1 MSTSIITRKFDTAI
15 TEELQ
20 GSCPNSVLARVYAA
34 RGITKASELDLP
46 LKGLADYAAM
56 ADINKASER
65 LAAAIVSRETICVV
79 GDYDVDGCTST
90 TLVTEFVR
98 TLGGNVFYLLPDRV
112 RMGYGLSPQLA
123 NMAADG
129 DATLLITVD
138 NGISAFAGVS
148 AAKALGMDVIVTDHH
163 LPADSEPDAY
173 ALVNPNR
180 KSCNFPYKS
189 TCGVGVAFY
198 LAAATRRRLINQ
210 GYAPASTLRMSRF
223 LDLVALGTVADM
235 VPLEY
240 NNRILVQAGIDY
252 IRSGYARPGMRAL
265 LHVAGINPAKLT
277 AKDFGFGCGP
287 RINAAGRLDDM
298 SAGVQMLLAE
308 SEAEALPL
316 AESLDRLNRERRDIE
331 KTMLES
337 SMGAVDRMVARVG
350 VANNGQG
357 SAMDCGMIC
366 LLDEDGHEG
375 VVGLV
380 AGRLREKYHHPAIVF
395 APGDGGVLK
404 GSARSVDGLHIR
416 DLLAEVDMVAP
427 GVIRA
432 FGGHAMAAGLSVE
445 RENFAVFQT
454 ALNEVARRRV
464 KTEHLADTITT
475 DGEIP
480 GREIS
485 MDLAREIERA
495 GPWGNGFPEPLF
507 HGRFEVA
514 AASRIGSDKNTLQLK
529 LRVDGRTVTA
539 IRFRHGEERDPAPG
553 TTETLVYQL
562 AVNRY
567 NGSESVQLQIA
578 GFGGNEEGVC
588 HS

>member
-1 MSTSIITRKFDTAI
+1 MTTSIITRKFDTAI
-15 TEELQ
+15 TEELR
-20 GSCPNSVLARVYAA
+20 GSCSNAVLARVYAS

-46 LKGLADYAAM
+46 LKSLADYSTM
-56 ADINKASER
+56 ADINQAAER
-65 LAAAIVSRETICVV
+65 FAAAIVNRETICVV
-79 GDYDVDGCTST
+79 GDYDVDGCVST

-129 DATLLITVD
+129 GATLLITVD

-173 ALVNPNR
+173 AMVNPNR

-198 LAAATRRRLINQ
+198 LAAATRRRLVDQ

-235 VPLEY
+235 VPLDY

-252 IRSGYARPGMRAL
+252 IRSGYARPGLRAL

-277 AKDFGFGCGP
+277 AKDFSFGCGP

-308 SEAEALPL
+308 SEAESLPL
-316 AESLDRLNRERRDIE
+316 AESLDRLNRERRGIE

-337 SMGAVDRMVARVG
+337 SASAVDRMMGRVDRITDSG
-350 VANNGQG
+350 L
-357 SAMDCGMIC
+357 IC

-416 DLLAEVDMVAP
+416 DLLAEVDTVAP
-427 GVIRA
+427 NVIRA

-445 RENFAVFQT
+445 RENFAVFQS

-464 KTEHLADTITT
+464 KAEHLADTITT

-480 GREIS
+480 DREIS

-507 HGRFEVA
+507 HGNFEVA
-514 AASRIGSDKNTLQLK
+514 ESSRIGSDKNTLRLK

-539 IRFRHGEERDPAPG
+539 IRFRHGEGRDPVPG

-588 HS
+588 QA

>member
-1 MSTSIITRKFDTAI
+1 LSTSIVTRKFNTAI
-15 TEELQ
+15 AEDLQ
-20 GSCPNSVLARVYAA
+20 ASCPNAVLARVYAA
-34 RGITKASELDLP
+34 RGVTKASELDLP
-46 LKGLADYAAM
+46 LKNLTAYATM
-56 ADINKASER
+56 ADIDKASER
-65 LAAAIVSRETICVV
+65 LAAAIVSREMICVV

-198 LAAATRRRLINQ
+198 LAAATRRRLIDQ

-240 NNRILVQAGIDY
+240 NNRILVQAGIEY
-252 IRSGYARPGMRAL
+252 IRSGYARPGIRAL

-298 SAGVQMLLAE
+298 SAGVQMLLAG

-316 AESLDRLNRERRDIE
+316 AESLDRLNRERRGIE
-331 KTMLES
+331 KAMLES
-337 SMGAVDRMVARVG
+337 SMDAVDRMVAHVG
-350 VANNGQG
+350 GWANNGQG
-357 SAMDCGMIC
+357 SAMDSGMIC

-445 RENFAVFQT
+445 REHFPAFQT
-454 ALNEVARRRV
+454 ALNEVARRRI
-464 KTEHLADTITT
+464 KAEHLLDTVIT

-480 GREIS
+480 GCEIG
-485 MDLAREIERA
+485 MDLARKIERA
-495 GPWGNGFPEPLF
+495 GPWGNGFPDPLF

-514 AASRIGSDKNTLQLK
+514 QASRIGSDKNTLQLK
-529 LRVDGRTVTA
+529 LRVDERIVTA
-539 IRFRHGEERDPAPG
+539 IRFRHGDEGDPVAG
-553 TTETLVYQL
+553 SMQTLVYQL
-562 AVNRY
+562 SVNRY
-567 NGSESVQLQIA
+567 NGTESVQLQIA
-578 GFGGNEEGVC
+578 AFGDG
-588 HS
+588 

>member
-1 MSTSIITRKFDTAI
+1 MRTSIITRKFDTTI

-20 GSCPNSVLARVYAA
+20 GSCSNAVLARVYAA

-46 LKGLADYAAM
+46 LKGLADYATM
-56 ADINKASER
+56 ADIDKASER

-79 GDYDVDGCTST
+79 GDYDVDGCVST

-123 NMAADG
+123 SMAADG
-129 DATLLITVD
+129 GATLLITVD

-163 LPADSEPDAY
+163 LPADSEPEAY

-198 LAAATRRRLINQ
+198 LAAATRRLLIDQ
-210 GYAPASTLRMSRF
+210 GYALASTLRMSRF

-240 NNRILVQAGIDY
+240 NNRILVQAGIEY

-265 LHVAGINPAKLT
+265 LHVAGINPAQLT
-277 AKDFGFGCGP
+277 ARDFGFGCGP

-316 AESLDRLNRERRDIE
+316 AESLDRLNRERRGIE

-337 SMGAVDRMVARVG
+337 SASAVDRMMGRVDRITDSR
-350 VANNGQG
+350 V
-357 SAMDCGMIC
+357 IC
-366 LLDEDGHEG
+366 LLDEEGHEG

-380 AGRLREKYHHPAIVF
+380 AGRLREKYHHPAVVF

-445 RENFAVFQT
+445 RENFAVFHA

-464 KTEHLADTITT
+464 KAEHLEDTITT

-480 GREIS
+480 DREIS

-507 HGRFEVA
+507 HGNFEVVES
-514 AASRIGSDKNTLQLK
+514 SRIGSDKSTLRLK

-539 IRFRHGEERDPAPG
+539 IRFRHGEERDPVPG

-588 HS
+588 HA

>member
-1 MSTSIITRKFDTAI
+1 MPTIITRKFDKDLA
-15 TEELQ
+15 EDLQ
-20 GSCPNSVLARVYAA
+20 TSCPNAVLARVYAA
-34 RGITKASELDLP
+34 RGVTKASELDLP
-46 LKGLADYAAM
+46 LKNLTDYATM

-163 LPADSEPDAY
+163 LPAEQEPDAY

-198 LAAATRRRLINQ
+198 LAAATRRRLIDQ

-240 NNRILVQAGIDY
+240 NNRILVQAGIEY
-252 IRSGYARPGMRAL
+252 IRSGYARPGLRAL

-277 AKDFGFGCGP
+277 ARDFGFGCGP

-308 SEAEALPL
+308 SEAEALPF

-337 SMGAVDRMVARVG
+337 SVDIVDRMVARVG
-350 VANNGQG
+350 GVNDGRD
-357 SAMDCGMIC
+357 SIMDSGVIC
-366 LLDEDGHEG
+366 LLDDEGHEG

-427 GVIRA
+427 NVIRA

-445 RENFAVFQT
+445 RENFPAFQA

-464 KTEHLADTITT
+464 KAEHLTDTMTT

-480 GREIS
+480 HCEIS

-495 GPWGNGFPEPLF
+495 GPWGSGFPEPVF
-507 HGRFEVA
+507 HGVFDVAEV
-514 AASRIGSDKNTLQLK
+514 SRIGQDKNTLRLK

-539 IRFRHGEERDPAPG
+539 IRFRHGDDEDPAPG
-553 TTETLVYQL
+553 SKECLVYQL

-578 GFGGNEEGVC
+578 GFGK
-588 HS
+588 

>member
-1 MSTSIITRKFDTAI
+1 MPTIITRKFDKALA
-15 TEELQ
+15 EDLQ
-20 GSCPNSVLARVYAA
+20 TSGQDAVLARVYAA
-34 RGITKASELDLP
+34 RGVTKPSELNLP
-46 LKGLADYAAM
+46 LKSLADYATM
-56 ADINKASER
+56 ADIDKASER

-79 GDYDVDGCTST
+79 GDYDVDGCVST

-129 DATLLITVD
+129 GATLLITVD

-148 AAKALGMDVIVTDHH
+148 AAKALGMDVVVTDHH

-198 LAAATRRRLINQ
+198 LAAATRRRLIDQ
-210 GYAPASTLRMSRF
+210 GYSPASTLRMSRF

-252 IRSGYARPGMRAL
+252 IRSGYARPGLRAL
-265 LHVAGINPAKLT
+265 LHVAGINPEKLT

-287 RINAAGRLDDM
+287 RLNAAGRLDDI

-316 AESLDRLNRERRDIE
+316 AESLDRLNRERRGIE

-337 SMGAVDRMVARVG
+337 SASAVDRMMGQVG
-350 VANNGQG
+350 
-357 SAMDCGMIC
+357 MDLDSGVIC
-366 LLDEDGHEG
+366 LLDEEGHEG

-445 RENFAVFQT
+445 RENFAVFQA

-464 KTEHLADTITT
+464 KAEHLADTITT
-475 DGEIP
+475 DGEVSA
-480 GREIS
+480 GGLC
-485 MDLAREIERA
+485 MDLALEIERA
-495 GPWGNGFPEPLF
+495 GPWGNGFPEPVF
-507 HGRFEVA
+507 HGSFDVLEV
-514 AASRIGSDKNTLQLK
+514 SRIGSDKNTLRLK
-529 LRVDGRTVTA
+529 LRVDERMVTA
-539 IRFRHGEERDPAPG
+539 IRFRHGDEDDPAPG
-553 TTETLVYQL
+553 TKVTLVYQL

-567 NGSESVQLQIA
+567 NGTESVQLQVA
-578 GFGGNEEGVC
+578 AVGSG
-588 HS
+588 

>member
-1 MSTSIITRKFDTAI
+1 MSTSIVTRKFDNAI
-15 TEELQ
+15 AEELQ
-20 GSCPNSVLARVYAA
+20 TSCQNTVLARVYAA
-34 RGITKASELDLP
+34 RGVKDASELDLP
-46 LKGLADYAAM
+46 LKNLTDYSTM
-56 ADINKASER
+56 ADIGKASAR
-65 LAAAIVSRETICVV
+65 LAAAIVRRETVAVV
-79 GDYDVDGCTST
+79 GDFDVDGCTGT
-90 TLVTEFVR
+90 ALVTEFIR
-98 TLGGNVFYLLPDRV
+98 RLGGNVFYLLPDRV

-129 DATLLITVD
+129 DATLLVTVD

-163 LPADSEPDAY
+163 LPAESEPEAY

-198 LAAATRRRLINQ
+198 LAAATRRLLIEQ
-210 GYAPASTLRMSRF
+210 GYAPASSLRMTSF

-240 NNRILVQAGIDY
+240 NNRILVQAGIEY
-252 IRSGYARPGMRAL
+252 IRAGYARPGLCAL

-316 AESLDRLNRERRDIE
+316 AESLDRLNRERREIE
-331 KTMLES
+331 KAMLEAS
-337 SMGAVDRMVARVG
+337 AGSVDRMMGRVG
-350 VANNGQG
+350 
-357 SAMDCGMIC
+357 MDVESRVIC

-404 GSARSVDGLHIR
+404 GSARSVDGLNIR
-416 DLLAEVDMVAP
+416 DLLAEVDTVAP

-445 RENFAVFQT
+445 REHFPVFRV
-454 ALNEVARRRV
+454 ALSEVAHRRV
-464 KTEHLADTITT
+464 KAEHLVDTVTT

-480 GREIS
+480 CREVGI
-485 MDLAREIERA
+485 DLARQIERA
-495 GPWGNGFPEPLF
+495 GPWGNGFPEPVF
-507 HGRFEVA
+507 HGKFDVAEV
-514 AASRIGSDKNTLQLK
+514 SRIGADKNTLRLK
-529 LRVDGRTVTA
+529 LRIDGRMITA
-539 IRFRHGEERDPAPG
+539 IRFRHGEERDPVPG
-553 TTETLVYQL
+553 TVETLVYQL

-567 NGSESVQLQIA
+567 NGSESLQLQIA
-578 GFGGNEEGVC
+578 VLGDG
-588 HS
+588 

>member
-1 MSTSIITRKFDTAI
+1 MPSFITRKFDKALS
-15 TEELQ
+15 EDLQ
-20 GSCPNSVLARVYAA
+20 TSGQNAVLARVYVA

-46 LKGLADYAAM
+46 LRNLANYSPM
-56 ADINKASER
+56 ADIDKAAER
-65 LAAAIVSRETICVV
+65 LAAAIVSRETVCVV
-79 GDYDVDGCTST
+79 GDYDVDGCVST

-129 DATLLITVD
+129 GATLLITVD

-148 AAKALGMDVIVTDHH
+148 AANALGIDVVVTDHH

-173 ALVNPNR
+173 AMVNPNR

-198 LAAATRRRLINQ
+198 LAAATRRRLMNQ

-252 IRSGYARPGMRAL
+252 IRSGYARPGLRAL

-331 KTMLES
+331 KTMLEAS
-337 SMGAVDRMVARVG
+337 TDAVDRMMGRVG
-350 VANNGQG
+350 
-357 SAMDCGMIC
+357 MDTDSRVIC
-366 LLDEDGHEG
+366 LLDEEGHEG

-432 FGGHAMAAGLSVE
+432 FGGHAMAAGVSVE
-445 RENFAVFQT
+445 REHFPAFRA
-454 ALNEVARRRV
+454 ALSEVAQRRV
-464 KTEHLADTITT
+464 KAEHLTDTVIT

-480 GREIS
+480 TREIGI
-485 MDLAREIERA
+485 DLARQIERA
-495 GPWGNGFPEPLF
+495 GPWGNGFPEPVF
-507 HGRFEVA
+507 HGTFEVA
-514 AASRIGSDKNTLQLK
+514 EASRIGADKNTLRLK
-529 LRVDGRTVTA
+529 LRVDNRMITA
-539 IRFRHGEERDPAPG
+539 IRFRHGDGEDPIAG
-553 TTETLVYQL
+553 SMETLVYQL
-562 AVNRY
+562 TVNRY
-567 NGSESVQLQIA
+567 NGTESVQMQVVT
-578 GFGGNEEGVC
+578 FGC
-588 HS
+588 S

>member
-1 MSTSIITRKFDTAI
+1 MPASIITRKFDNAVA
-15 TEELQ
+15 EDLQ
-20 GSCPNSVLARVYAA
+20 TSCQNTVLARVYAA
-34 RGITKASELDLP
+34 RGVKDASELELP
-46 LKGLADYAAM
+46 LKNLTDYSTM
-56 ADINKASER
+56 ADIGKASGR
-65 LAAAIVSRETICVV
+65 LAAAIVNRETVCVV
-79 GDYDVDGCTST
+79 GDYDCDGCTST
-90 TLVTEFVR
+90 TLVTEFIR
-98 TLGGNVFYLLPDRV
+98 NLGGNVFYLLPDRV

-129 DATLLITVD
+129 GATLLITVD

-148 AAKALGMDVIVTDHH
+148 AAKSLGMDVIVTDHH
-163 LPADSEPDAY
+163 LPAESEPDAY

-180 KSCNFPYKS
+180 KTCNFPYKS

-198 LAAATRRRLINQ
+198 LAAATRRRLIEQ
-210 GYAPASTLRMSRF
+210 GYAPATSLRMSRF

-240 NNRILVQAGIDY
+240 NNRILVQAGIEY
-252 IRSGYARPGMRAL
+252 IRAGYARPGLRAL

-331 KTMLES
+331 KTMLEVS
-337 SMGAVDRMVARVG
+337 TDAVDRMMGRVG
-350 VANNGQG
+350 
-357 SAMDCGMIC
+357 MDAESRVIC
-366 LLDEDGHEG
+366 LLDEEGHEG

-380 AGRLREKYHHPAIVF
+380 AGRLREKYHHPAMVF

-416 DLLAEVDMVAP
+416 DLIAEVDMEVP

-445 RENFAVFQT
+445 REHFLAFRA
-454 ALNEVARRRV
+454 ALSEVAQRRV
-464 KTEHLADTITT
+464 KAEHLAGTVIT

-480 GREIS
+480 TREIGIE
-485 MDLAREIERA
+485 LARQIERA
-495 GPWGNGFPEPLF
+495 GPWGNGFPEPVF
-507 HGRFEVA
+507 HGTFEVA
-514 AASRIGSDKNTLQLK
+514 EVSRIGADKNTLRLM
-529 LRVDGRTVTA
+529 LRVDGRMITA
-539 IRFRHGEERDPAPG
+539 IRFRHGEARDPVPG
-553 TTETLVYQL
+553 TVETLVYQL

-567 NGSESVQLQIA
+567 NGSESVQLQITALGA
-578 GFGGNEEGVC
+578 GQGD
-588 HS
+588 

>member
-1 MSTSIITRKFDTAI
+1 MPTIITRKFDKALA
-15 TEELQ
+15 EDLQ
-20 GSCPNSVLARVYAA
+20 TSGQDAVLARVYAA
-34 RGITKASELDLP
+34 RGVTKPSELNLP
-46 LKGLADYAAM
+46 LKSLADYATM
-56 ADINKASER
+56 ADIDKASER

-79 GDYDVDGCTST
+79 GDYDVDGCVST

-129 DATLLITVD
+129 GATLLITVD

-148 AAKALGMDVIVTDHH
+148 AAKALGMDVVVTDHH

-198 LAAATRRRLINQ
+198 LAAATRRRLIDQ
-210 GYAPASTLRMSRF
+210 GYSPASTLRMSRF

-252 IRSGYARPGMRAL
+252 IRSGYARPGLRAL

-316 AESLDRLNRERRDIE
+316 AESLDRLNRERRGIE

-337 SMGAVDRMVARVG
+337 STDAVDRMMSRVDRIADSR
-350 VANNGQG
+350 V
-357 SAMDCGMIC
+357 IC

-395 APGDGGVLK
+395 APGDCGVLK

-416 DLLAEVDMVAP
+416 DLLAEVDVVAP

-445 RENFAVFQT
+445 RENFAAFQA
-454 ALNEVARRRV
+454 ALNDVARRRV
-464 KTEHLADTITT
+464 KAEHLVDTITT
-475 DGEIP
+475 DGAIPACEIN
-480 GREIS
+480 ID
-485 MDLAREIERA
+485 MARDIERA

-507 HGRFEVA
+507 HGTFEVVES
-514 AASRIGSDKNTLQLK
+514 SRIGSDKNTLRLK

-539 IRFRHGEERDPAPG
+539 IRFRHGEERDPVPG

-562 AVNRY
+562 ALNRY

-588 HS
+588 QT

>member
-1 MSTSIITRKFDTAI
+1 MPSFITRKFDKALS
-15 TEELQ
+15 EDLQ
-20 GSCPNSVLARVYAA
+20 TSGQNAVLARVYVA

-46 LKGLADYAAM
+46 LRNLANYSPM
-56 ADINKASER
+56 ADIDKAAER
-65 LAAAIVSRETICVV
+65 LAAAIVSRETVCVV
-79 GDYDVDGCTST
+79 GDYDVDGCVST

-129 DATLLITVD
+129 GATLLITVD

-148 AAKALGMDVIVTDHH
+148 AANALGIDVVVTDHH

-173 ALVNPNR
+173 AMVNPNR

-198 LAAATRRRLINQ
+198 LAAATRRRLMNQ

-252 IRSGYARPGMRAL
+252 IRSGYARPGLRAL

-316 AESLDRLNRERRDIE
+316 AESLDRLNRERRGIE

-337 SMGAVDRMVARVG
+337 STDAVDRMMSRVDRIADSR
-350 VANNGQG
+350 V
-357 SAMDCGMIC
+357 IC

-395 APGDGGVLK
+395 APGDCGVLK

-416 DLLAEVDMVAP
+416 DLLAEVDVVAP

-445 RENFAVFQT
+445 RENFAAFQA
-454 ALNEVARRRV
+454 ALNDVARRRV
-464 KTEHLADTITT
+464 KAEHLVDTITT
-475 DGEIP
+475 DGAIPACEIN
-480 GREIS
+480 ID
-485 MDLAREIERA
+485 MARDIERA

-507 HGRFEVA
+507 HGTFEVVES
-514 AASRIGSDKNTLQLK
+514 SRIGSDKNTLRLK

-539 IRFRHGEERDPAPG
+539 IRFRHGEERDPVPG

-562 AVNRY
+562 ALNRY

-588 HS
+588 QT